1 MNKLCCLIMMF
12 INCGVCIGQNLVPN
26 PSFEDTIQCPQTL
39 FNLTDVALWQSFSRS
54 PDYFNS
60 CATASAV
67 GVPNNTSGNQFAKEG
82 NAYIEIICYATIPNN
97 AREYAAVQLLQPLS
111 IGAKYFVK
119 FFVSTADA
127 VTLDCGCNKLGARFS
142 TNAYSV
148 SNPFPIDNF
157 AHIYTD
163 SIIYDKINW
172 VEICGS
178 VIADSS
184 YQYLILGNFF
194 DDANTDTTHCANPP
208 SGIAYAMY
216 YLDAVSVSTDSL
228 TCNAIVGTCEM
239 NNTDDFVL
247 FPNPFNDKI
256 NITTKRGELVEVNL
270 FDITA
275 RKIFN
280 QSFTNS
286 ISINTEQLANG
297 IYIYEVRNKNRV
309 IKKGKIVKNSRK

>member
-1 MNKLCCLIMMF
+1 MMF
-12 INCGVCIGQNLVPN
+12 ITCRVCSGKNLIPD
-26 PSFEDTIQCPQTL
+26 PSFEDSTQCPRVPL
-39 FNLTDVALWQSFSRS
+39 NIGDVALWQSFSRS

-60 CATASAV
+60 CSTSPTV
-67 GVPNNTSGNQFAKEG
+67 GVPINSHGNQFAKDG
-82 NAYIEIICYATIPNN
+82 NAYIGIVGYGLAPTNV
-97 AREYAAVQLLQPLS
+97 REYAAVQLLQPLS
-111 IGAKYFVK
+111 IGTKYFIK
-119 FFVSTADA
+119 FHVSTADA
-127 VTLDCGCNKLGARFS
+127 FTLDCGCNKLGARFS
-142 TNAYSV
+142 INAYSV
-148 SNPFPIDNF
+148 DNPFPIDNF
-157 AHIYTD
+157 AHVYTD

-178 VIADSS
+178 VIADSA

-194 DDANTDTTHCANPP
+194 DDANTDTTHCPSPP
-208 SGIAYAMY
+208 SGIAYAYY

-228 TCNAIVGTCEM
+228 TCNAIVGTSEI
-239 NNTDDFVL
+239 NNTDEFVL

-256 NITTKRGELVEVNL
+256 SITTKRSEIVEVSL

-297 IYIYEVRNKNRV
+297 IYIYEVRNKNGL
-309 IKKGKIVKNSRK
+309 IKNGKIVKN